1 MENASKA
8 LVIAGAILVSIIL
21 VSLGI
26 VVINQV
32 KSKISNANLSSEEV
46 QAFNSKFDTY
56 LGDING
62 TQANQLNSLCRA
74 NGVAFTVQDSTA
86 TATGFNASAQLT
98 ATITGYVQ
106 NGEDRGKISQITVA
120 PRN

>member
-32 KSKISNANLSSEEV
+32 KSKISNANITSEEV

-62 TQANQLNSLCRA
+62 TQANQLNSLCKA
-74 NGVAFTVQDSTA
+74 NGVTFSGDASY
-86 TATGFNASAQLT
+86 NANAKLT
-98 ATITGYVQ
+98 AKIKDYYD
-106 NGEDRGKISQITVA
+106 EDTDKGTENYGKIKEIEVKTRQ
-120 PRN
+120 